1 MEIEQR
7 KEFMRSIAAYLLNKN
22 KTLSISGPKEKVER
36 LARDLTH
43 LKDLI
48 VRTVPEEEKIEGTP
62 TKREYVIAGIVG
74 YFMGK
79 DTGVKFKGDKH
90 TTNEMAKAI
99 NAVKNDIVVRQYK
112 PEE

>member
-7 KEFMRSIAAYLLNKN
+7 REFMRSIAAYLLNKN
-22 KTLSISGPKEKVER
+22 KTLSISGPKEKVEK

-99 NAVKNDIVVRQYK
+99 NAVKNDIVVKQYK

>member
-7 KEFMRSIAAYLLNKN
+7 KEFMRSIASYLLNKN

-62 TKREYVIAGIVG
+62 TKREYVVAGIVG
-74 YFMGK
+74 YFMGR
-79 DTGVKFKGDKH
+79 DTGVKFKGNKH

-99 NAVKNDIVVRQYK
+99 NAVKNDIVVKKFK